1 MWIASDRLQLID
13 AALEGGRRDDVDR
26 LLADILTSDPAP
38 EGIPTAC
45 PSCRRD
51 LIRNPLPAVGLYV
64 STCPDRHGAWMTA
77 DVVETLGGFVAEHA
91 TLAAKKRHQLRVLNR
106 LLMVLAVVAPVA
118 VLLTYPERVI
128 MTIVG
133 AVDSFYD
140 HRVSETHWPARGW
153 LYKTAIPTKGSAIDV
168 HDELEFF
175 HGLLSILDDGITN
188 RLNIDGALKTRRPH
202 VEYEALYDVYRSRQ
216 LDVLER
222 LRRLEVPDRLRP
234 IHARLLVAT
243 DQQIRFYGTFVD
255 AKLQDPSIDLGRMLG
270 DPALKTV
277 NRELL
282 TAWAEI
288 KRLYP
293 NLDAE
298 TGRAIESHLCGF
310 DII

>member
-1 MWIASDRLQLID
+1 MWIASDRFQLID
-13 AALEGGRRDDVDR
+13 EALEGGRRDDVDR
-26 LLADILTSDPAP
+26 LLADILTSDAAP
-38 EGIPTAC
+38 GQIPTAC

-51 LIRNPLPAVGLYV
+51 LIRNPLPAVGIYV

-77 DVVETLGGFVAEHA
+77 DVVETLRGFVAEHA
-91 TLAAKKRHQLRVLNR
+91 TRAAKKRHQVRVLNR
-106 LLMVLAVVAPVA
+106 LLVVFAVIAPLA

-128 MTIVG
+128 VTIVG
-133 AVDSFYD
+133 AVDSVSD
-140 HRVSETHWPARGW
+140 RRVSETHWPARGW
-153 LYKTAIPTKGSAIDV
+153 LYKTAIPTKGSVIDV
-168 HDELEFF
+168 HDELMFF
-175 HGLLSILDDGITN
+175 HDLLSILDDGITN
-188 RLNIDGALKTRRPH
+188 RLNIDGALKTRRSR

-234 IHARLLVAT
+234 IHARLMVAT

-255 AKLQDPSIDLGRMLG
+255 AKGQTPSIDLGGMLG

-277 NRELL
+277 NQELL

-288 KRLYP
+288 QRLYP

>member
-26 LLADILTSDPAP
+26 LLADILTSDAAP
-38 EGIPTAC
+38 GRIPTVC

-64 STCPDRHGAWMTA
+64 SSCPDRHGAWMTA
-77 DVVETLGGFVAEHA
+77 DVVETLRGFVAEHA

-106 LLMVLAVVAPVA
+106 LLIVLAVVVPVA

-128 MTIVG
+128 MTIVR

-188 RLNIDGALKTRRPH
+188 RLNIDGVLKTRRPQ
-202 VEYEALYDVYRSRQ
+202 VDYEALYDVYRSRQ

-234 IHARLLVAT
+234 IHARLIVAT

-270 DPALKTV
+270 DPALKTA

-298 TGRAIESHLCGF
+298 TGQAIESHLCGF